1 MTCSHENNHAAGA
14 CPRHL
19 NGVRAEKLGI
29 PEIEAKRFDPD
40 TFASGLAVNCPREDS
55 RSFTAE
61 MLKIMLADCRSDLEK
76 TQAEL
81 RQIEP
86 VRALLAEKERRLQI
100 LDAGIMDLMRHC
112 YPTLAVEYASKTA
125 TDLGGKTRDFAA
137 KASVQCLLLARS
149 RAFPECG

>member
-1 MTCSHENNHAAGA
+1 MIDSHENNHAAGDTMSQA
-14 CPRHL
+14 
-19 NGVRAEKLGI
+19 NDVQVKKLGI
-29 PEIEAKRFDPD
+29 PEIEAQRFDQD
-40 TFASGLAVNCPREDS
+40 TSASGLAVNCPHEDG

-86 VRALLAEKERRLQI
+86 VKALLAEKVNRLQI
-100 LDAGIMDLMRHC
+100 LDEGIMDLIRHC
-112 YPTLAVEYASKTA
+112 CPKLVAEYASKTA
-125 TDLGGKTRDFAA
+125 ADLGRETRECAA
-137 KASVQCLLLARS
+137 KASLQCLLLARS